1 MSRFAQLRKAAQA
14 LPMETYAVDRPV
26 DEKGQYRLELA
37 ADFPFAIKRLRFA
50 AALPPTPLTWH
61 TYLEI
66 FLLLSS
72 KCRIQMGDG
81 VADLEQGD
89 ILLVNNRKLHRVAQ
103 FPGPAAE
110 AIIIRFL
117 PEMAMG
123 VVSSATDHLL
133 FLPFYY
139 QAEGEPHILRHGEPA
154 SRAVCVALEGLFDCY
169 TQTESP
175 YGRTGSRA
183 YFMELLHHL
192 ARYFRAAEHL
202 AEKFARQQTKTNR
215 LRKLFEYIGQN
226 YAAKISLAE
235 ASTIAGLS
243 MPRFNF
249 VFKKA
254 TGMTLVAYL
263 TQVRLAQAAH
273 LLGTTDQSIAEI
285 ADQVGFA
292 DQSYFDRRFRRH
304 FGRTPRSFRLK
315 AGGLEG

>member
-1 MSRFAQLRKAAQA
+1 MNRFDHLKKAARQVP
-14 LPMETYAVDRPV
+14 LETYAVDRPV

-72 KCRIQMGDG
+72 RCRIQMGDS

-89 ILLVNNRKLHRVAQ
+89 VLLVNNRKLHRVAE
-103 FPGPAAE
+103 FPGPSAE
-110 AIIIRFL
+110 AVIIRFQPDIAL
-117 PEMAMG
+117 G

-133 FLPFYY
+133 FLPFYH
-139 QAEGEPHILRHGEPA
+139 QEEGAPHILRRGEPA
-154 SRAVCVALEGLFDCY
+154 SRAVYAALEPLFGCY
-169 TQTESP
+169 TEAESP
-175 YGRTGSRA
+175 YGRTGTRA
-183 YFMELLHHL
+183 YFLELLHHL
-192 ARYFRAAEHL
+192 ARHFRAAENL

-226 YAAKISLAE
+226 YAAKISLAD
-235 ASTIAGLS
+235 AAAIAGLS

-273 LLGTTDQSIAEI
+273 LLGTTDRSIAEI

-304 FGRTPRSFRLK
+304 FGRTPRSFRLR
-315 AGGLEG
+315 ATGLEP